1 MLLLSTVS
9 NSWLF
14 RIMYTAQNKIYDCV
28 HNWVSS
34 QHFLPV
40 LSESPL
46 ELRTGGGAC
55 CIDYVSTVPRGDM
68 AFIGK
73 PYHLH
78 ITTFPYDTG
87 PRHASFRP
95 ESPDHY
101 NGCTYV
107 SMLGVG
113 RFSASNGPS
122 SS

>member
-78 ITTFPYDTG
+78 ITTPPYDRNKHLYYT
-87 PRHASFRP
+87 PMTTMCASL
-95 ESPDHY
+95 
-101 NGCTYV
+101 V
-107 SMLGVG
+107 GV
-113 RFSASNGPS
+113 FFIK
-122 SS
+122 